1 MYLYRETVN
10 TVNDFDTVKSDLY
23 DSKKFKVKK
32 KEHTYYNISC
42 AFDIE
47 TTSFYED
54 NTGNIISVIDF
65 VYLSEKERKKY
76 TKRAIMY
83 VWQLGINGICFVGR
97 TWEEFI
103 FLLDKIADFYN
114 LNENTHLVIY
124 IHNLSYEFQ
133 FMKNWIEWDQVFAT
147 KPYEPLYAQTDS
159 GIIFKCSYRLTNKN
173 LNSLSDS
180 LFKYPVKKMVG
191 YLDYN
196 ILRHSR
202 TPLTDKEL
210 LYCVNDIKVVMA
222 YIQEQIETEKK
233 IYKIPLTN
241 TGYVRRD
248 IKEECLYTDGKPDK
262 KKAWKY
268 KIVQDSCRL
277 TVPVYEMCRDAFQG
291 GFVHAGSLW
300 SGEPI
305 ESGMESAD
313 IISAYPGAICAE
325 MYPMSAFK
333 PRRIKGMDDF
343 EMYLKYYCCLFTI
356 TFYDIDSAFIYD
368 SYISRSR
375 CLDVKEPVVNNG
387 RIVSAKELSITITEQ
402 DYFIIKKWY
411 KWESMSIH
419 TFYTAMR
426 GYLPKPIIKCA
437 LKYYKGKSTLKDVPG
452 KEYEYLILKMLLNSI
467 YGCMV
472 TNIYHPEILLE
483 NNGEWTIKNEPEKIE
498 EEIDNYNNKY
508 DRCLYYPWGVWIT
521 AHVRRRICDLIY
533 QIGEDFIYSDTDSIK
548 FKNPEENRKHFKN
561 ANNEYFKKLCAV
573 MAYHNIDISELSPAN
588 QKGEK
593 KTLGLFEIDGKD
605 ISLFKTLGAKRYLY
619 KDKKGIHITVA
630 GMPKEKGLKY
640 LLDKYGEDEIFDA
653 FKDEMTIP
661 ALETGKLTHT
671 YIDKEITGII
681 TDYKGNMCGYKEL
694 SYIHLA
700 PCDFTMSMSEDYAN
714 FLSALRSVNFE
725 PDLLRYAL

>member
-1 MYLYRETVN
+1 M
-10 TVNDFDTVKSDLY
+10 
-23 DSKKFKVKK
+23 DSKKYKIKCK
-32 KEHTYYNISC
+32 NKYYYNIAC

-54 NTGNIISVIDF
+54 DHGNIISVTDY
-65 VYLSEKERKKY
+65 VNLSEKERKNY
-76 TKRAIMY
+76 NKRAIMY
-83 VWQLGINGICFVGR
+83 IWQLGINGICFIGR
-97 TWEEFI
+97 TWDEFI
-103 FLLDKIADFYN
+103 LLLDKLSDFYD
-114 LNENTHLVIY
+114 LNENNHLIIY

-133 FMKNWIEWDQVFAT
+133 FMKNWVSWEKVFAT
-147 KPYEPLYAQTDS
+147 KPYEPLYAQTES

-180 LFKYPVKKMVG
+180 LFKYPIKKMVG

-196 ILRHSR
+196 ILRHSK
-202 TPLTDKEL
+202 TPLTDKEI

-248 IKEECLYTDGKPDK
+248 IKEECLYTDGKQDK

-268 KIVQDSCRL
+268 KTVQDSCHL
-277 TVPVYEMCRDAFQG
+277 TVPVYEMSRDAFQG

-300 SGEPI
+300 SGEI
-305 ESGMESAD
+305 INSGMESAD

-333 PRRIKGMDDF
+333 LRYIKDMEEF

-368 SYISRSR
+368 SYISKSR
-375 CLDVKEPVVNNG
+375 CLDIKDPVVNNG

-411 KWESMSIH
+411 KWKNMEVH
-419 TFYTAMR
+419 AFYTAMR

-437 LKYYKGKSTLKDVPG
+437 LKYYKGKTTLKDVLG
-452 KEYEYLILKMLLNSI
+452 KEYDYLLLKMLLNSI

-472 TNIYHPEILLE
+472 TNIYHPEIILTD
-483 NNGEWTIKNEPEKIE
+483 GEWIIKNDSDQIY
-498 EEIDNYNNKY
+498 EEIEKYNNKY

-533 QIGEDFIYSDTDSIK
+533 QIGEDYIYSDTDSIK
-548 FKNPEENRKHFKN
+548 FKNPVENRKYFRD

-588 QKGEK
+588 QKGER

-640 LLDKYGEDEIFDA
+640 LLNKYGKYGIFCA
-653 FKDEMTIP
+653 FKDELSIP

-671 YIDKEITGII
+671 YVDKEINGII
-681 TDYKGNMCGYKEL
+681 TDYNGVTCEYKEL

-700 PCDFTMSMSEDYAN
+700 PCDFTMSIAEEYAE
-714 FLSALRSVNFE
+714 FLSALRSVDFD